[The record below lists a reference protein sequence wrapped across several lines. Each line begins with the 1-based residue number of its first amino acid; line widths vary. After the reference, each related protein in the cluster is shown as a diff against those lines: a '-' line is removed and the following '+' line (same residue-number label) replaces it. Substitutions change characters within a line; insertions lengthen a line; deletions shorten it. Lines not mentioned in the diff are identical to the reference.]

1 LKHSSIEQ
9 QLSRSPPGPPR
20 MSGNLTVNVLNA
32 TGLKD
37 SDGMFGGSSDP
48 YVYLQIKGMDAQK
61 TSVINDNL
69 NPEWNETFVFE
80 NIEKPMSKILKV
92 TVYDK
97 DTVHDDVLGGA
108 EIDLG
113 TLRNVGEPQPFELE
127 VDRHG
132 PMGILGKA
140 KLNLEC
146 STDGWGNGPDG
157 TGALFVNVQNAQG
170 LRDADGMGA
179 GASDPYVYLTIDG
192 SESKQTSTQNDR
204 LNPEWNEELVFA
216 GIENPG
222 SKILGIKVF
231 DEDTLGDDKL
241 GQAQIDLGTLTAD
254 EEQAFSLTVDKK
266 GLGGIFGK
274 ATLNLTCKASGFGN
288 RP

>member
-1 LKHSSIEQ
+1 
-9 QLSRSPPGPPR
+9 
-20 MSGNLTVNVLNA
+20 MSGNLTVNVINA

-48 YVYLQIKGMDAQK
+48 YVYLQIKGMVVQK
-61 TSVINDNL
+61 TSVIDDNL

-80 NIEKPMSKILKV
+80 NIEKPMSKILKI

-113 TLRNVGEPQPFELE
+113 TLKNVGEPQRFELE

-132 PMGILGKA
+132 PMGVLGKA
-140 KLNLEC
+140 MLNLTC
-146 STDGWGNGPDG
+146 STDGWGNGEDG
-157 TGALFVNVQNAQG
+157 TGALVVNVLNAQG

-179 GASDPYVYLTIDG
+179 GASDPYVYLAIDG
-192 SESKQTSTQNDR
+192 LDAQQTSTQNDR
-204 LNPEWNEELVFA
+204 LNPEWNEELVFES
-216 GIENPG
+216 IQSPG
-222 SKILGIKVF
+222 SKILKIKVF
-231 DEDTLGDDKL
+231 DEDTLADDKL
-241 GQAQIDLGTLTAD
+241 GQAEIDLGTLTAG

-266 GLGGIFGK
+266 GLGGILGK
-274 ATLNLTCKASGFGN
+274 STLNLTCRARGFGN